1 MKRNSLSLIL
11 VVLLMAGCSKAYN
24 PIQEPLIEFDGQ
36 EESYRP
42 DVDLS
47 SLKPSKGTWIGI
59 AVATVVFSGLFIYQL
74 IEEYEMYERY
84 NNDRRFGVETIY
96 PHQEDPHQEDV
107 ALVDYDEQN
116 ELDWENDDLWEE
128 EIVQHQHEL
137 LENINNQNMHG
148 NHHQHHHPPVANHNG
163 AVAEAD
169 GPM

>member
-1 MKRNSLSLIL
+1 
-11 VVLLMAGCSKAYN
+11 MAGCSKAYN
-24 PIQEPLIEFDGQ
+24 PIQEPLIEFEGQ

-47 SLKPSKGTWIGI
+47 SLNPSKGTRIGI
-59 AVATVVFSGLFIYQL
+59 AVAGVVLSGLYIYQL
-74 IEEYEMYERY
+74 IEEYKMYERH
-84 NNDRRFGVETIY
+84 NNYRGFGVETIY
-96 PHQEDPHQEDV
+96 PHQEDV
-107 ALVDYDEQN
+107 ALVDYDDQN

-148 NHHQHHHPPVANHNG
+148 NHQHHHHPPVANHNG
-163 AVAEAD
+163 AVAGVD